1 MKKAL
6 LALILAP
13 VLSVSATNAI
23 ANEAP
28 EASAEMI
35 KEYTEMCLNWAK
47 DDDISNEDYKAIHI
61 DKTKK
66 AKVSYIAFGKDS
78 DAYRNDYQVV
88 RYKNMLKKQGFLIIT
103 VANNA
108 IQY

>member
-13 VLSVSATNAI
+13 VFTMSASNAI

-47 DDDISNEDYKAIHI
+47 DDDISNDELKPYVLKCVNDELEAEGYK
-61 DKTKK
+61 
-66 AKVSYIAFGKDS
+66 KV
-78 DAYRNDYQVV
+78 NDVQ
-88 RYKNMLKKQGFLIIT
+88 I
-103 VANNA
+103 
-108 IQY
+108 